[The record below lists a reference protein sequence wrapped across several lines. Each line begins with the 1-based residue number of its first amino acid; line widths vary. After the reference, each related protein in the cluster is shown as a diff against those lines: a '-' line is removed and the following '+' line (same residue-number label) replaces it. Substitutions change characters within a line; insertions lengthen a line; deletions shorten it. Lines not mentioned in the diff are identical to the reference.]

1 MIDKLNSKM
10 GLVVFLFAI
19 LFNTSTAKTI
29 TGSYANTHEVSVFD
43 GYDWVETEV
52 TDSLILTELANDSLQ
67 FEFYLI
73 HTNGHSC
80 SMGGVAANVDSAFEY
95 IEILDEDDQSSEC
108 KLHIIVNDSEIILKD
123 IDNGC
128 RLWYCGMRGY
138 INGIIFR
145 RN

>member
-1 MIDKLNSKM
+1 MIDKLNSKT

-19 LFNTSTAKTI
+19 LFNTSTAQTI
-29 TGSYANTHEVSVFD
+29 TGSYTNTHGVSVFD

-138 INGIIFR
+138 INGITFR